1 MTKKL
6 SLDGKVDPTFER
18 SAGAALRAGFS
29 KVELTG
35 DAPVVKKAKKA
46 VETRD
51 RFATGATPSQLC
63 DDKGSSASSV
73 RQRERSKAGGV
84 PVHELL
90 AQVGKENDPCPHGF
104 EDDLEELARRD
115 RELLDEQYQ
124 PAPKADLA
132 GQLLQDAVIDAFH
145 DSMEAT
151 AEELGRRNFV
161 REEDLWHE
169 RNVRDVND
177 GVDRDIADR
186 RRGEQIAIDRANADR
201 LSAERTALERR
212 LDDDRNRR

>member
-6 SLDGKVDPTFER
+6 SLDGKVDPAFEL
-18 SAGAALRAGFS
+18 SAGSALRVGF
-29 KVELTG
+29 KLDLNAAEVK
-35 DAPVVKKAKKA
+35 APEVRKKAPGPSDK
-46 VETRD
+46 
-51 RFATGATPSQLC
+51 FATGATPSSSLC

-73 RQRERSKAGGV
+73 RQRERSKGGGV

-90 AQVGKENDPCPHGF
+90 AQVGKENHGCEDL
-104 EDDLEELARRD
+104 EDDVAELERRD
-115 RELLDEQYQ
+115 RELLEEQYQ
-124 PAPKADLA
+124 PSPQNDLA
-132 GQLLQDAVIDAFH
+132 GQLLQDAVLDAFH

-169 RNVRDVND
+169 RYVKDVND
-177 GVDRDIADR
+177 GVDRDMADMRRSEQINADR
-186 RRGEQIAIDRANADR
+186 RAA
-201 LSAERTALERR
+201 ERR